1 MNYQP
6 VLHNA
11 NLVENLCFVC
21 WVAIFRLSLFFCQ
34 FFRPS
39 FIFYYDFPLHTPQL
53 IFLAVFYFSVFVLS
67 FPFSTLLFRTFMI
80 LCCESWALYFY
91 ESQISYFSRILRKS
105 IPIQGEKII
114 NCSAL
119 YKDEKPPP
127 SLQKKKKK
135 SLQQKSSCFVFL

>member
-1 MNYQP
+1 MPFPFPWSIFCFLCP
-6 VLHNA
+6 VDA
-11 NLVENLCFVC
+11 TI
-21 WVAIFRLSLFFCQ
+21 AMFRLSLFFLPVLSP
-34 FFRPS
+34 FFH
-39 FIFYYDFPLHTPQL
+39 FYYDFPLHTPQL
-53 IFLAVFYFSVFVLS
+53 IFFGSLLVFRFRS
-67 FPFSTLLFRTFMI
+67 FPFSTLLFSTFMI

-119 YKDEKPPP
+119 YEDEKPPP